1 MIDITDCRDLQ
12 TLQTIVF
19 MIVFL
24 QSTAKLAT
32 CYAYIGIALRTCCRL
47 GMHRNIELPNNKNVI
62 EREERRRTF
71 WLVRKLDTYVG
82 TMLGLPQMLSDD
94 DIDQQYPIEV
104 PDEYIFEDGI
114 RTPPADAFSLLKAT
128 NAHTRLTG
136 ILRKVIRYVYPVK
149 GGTSASDAR
158 YSISHARIREIE
170 RDLQQWMDALP
181 TELRPS
187 DSAGDELSR

>member
-12 TLQTIVF
+12 ALQTVTF
-19 MIVFL
+19 MIIFL

-47 GMHRNIELPNNKNVI
+47 GMHRNIELPKQNAI
-62 EREERRRTF
+62 EQEERRRVF
-71 WLVRKLDTYVG
+71 WLIRKMDTYVG
-82 TMLGLPQMLSDD
+82 TMLGLPQMLSED
-94 DIDQQYPIEV
+94 DIDQQFPTEV
-104 PDEYIFEDGI
+104 LDECIFEDGI
-114 RTPPADAFSLLKAT
+114 RSSPTNSFPLMKAT
-128 NAHTRLTG
+128 NAHTKLTG

-149 GGTSASDAR
+149 EGNTSSDAN

-181 TELRPS
+181 MELRPS
-187 DSAGDELSR
+187 EAAGGETSR